1 MSHLILIKK
10 LSRGKAFVVET
21 DVLNNGVLV
30 FMGIFIIIK
39 NFRIGPFKL
48 QKRTWV
54 IVFIENQNG
63 QGIRLIIKKYS
74 F

>member
-1 MSHLILIKK
+1 M
-10 LSRGKAFVVET
+10 FE
-21 DVLNNGVLV
+21 NGVFA

-39 NFRIGPFKL
+39 KFRIGPFKL